1 MSLGRRDPSLIGAV
15 AVMLLGTGCYH
26 AGKDALARS
35 AQADFKEAHIS
46 SSLDDELAHSKELL
60 KAELTATQ
68 RSVEARRDE
77 AVARILDFRWGGRP
91 APNETG
97 CPVSGGETL
106 AGDTPRC
113 AINMLLERVGGRTE
127 VAALPEQALAPV
139 MAARATA
146 EALENAVADSERLL
160 ATLLRGRGSV
170 SCPADGKPD
179 ASVLTRRPDLKPVF
193 DKYARQCA
201 QLAAARRAAEFPA
214 TGLLGNVTERWTEE
228 KAASTSRRSRPRPSS
243 PRTTTHGRR
252 TTTRWPPGRS
262 AGTSSRAPP
271 EI

>member
-91 APNETG
+91 RPTRPAARSPAARRSREIRHGARSTCCSN
-97 CPVSGGETL
+97 
-106 AGDTPRC
+106 AW
-113 AINMLLERVGGRTE
+113 VGGRRS
-127 VAALPEQALAPV
+127 PRSP
-139 MAARATA
+139 
-146 EALENAVADSERLL
+146 N
-160 ATLLRGRGSV
+160 
-170 SCPADGKPD
+170 
-179 ASVLTRRPDLKPVF
+179 
-193 DKYARQCA
+193 
-201 QLAAARRAAEFPA
+201 
-214 TGLLGNVTERWTEE
+214 
-228 KAASTSRRSRPRPSS
+228 RRS
-243 PRTTTHGRR
+243 
-252 TTTRWPPGRS
+252 PP
-262 AGTSSRAPP
+262 
-271 EI
+271 